1 MNTTPLLL
9 VPLASLG
16 LLTTTPA
23 PSPDGGAELD
33 SFLEQ
38 LDGIFESSADLA
50 PAKSVPQGLTYGAL
64 QPASGLHSAARGLT
78 PDDEWQR
85 LFPRYAK
92 RH

>member
-1 MNTTPLLL
+1 MNSTPLLL

-16 LLTTTPA
+16 LLTTSPTPPA
-23 PSPDGGAELD
+23 DADANLESI
-33 SFLEQ
+33 LEQ
-38 LDGIFESSADLA
+38 LDAAAEHSTDLA
-50 PAKSVPQGLTYGAL
+50 PAKAAPQGLTTGAL

-92 RH
+92 RD